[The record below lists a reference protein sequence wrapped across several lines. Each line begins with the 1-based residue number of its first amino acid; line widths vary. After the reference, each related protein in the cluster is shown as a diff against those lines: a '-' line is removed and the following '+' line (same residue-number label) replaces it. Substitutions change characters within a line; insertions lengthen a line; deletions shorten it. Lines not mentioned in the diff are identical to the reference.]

1 MKTSSQN
8 MKAGAALVQIEE
20 RPKIGET
27 PQDTL
32 KSWITPNPLFYV
44 RNHFDT
50 PTVDETTWRLN
61 VEGLVSEPLSLTID
75 DIRDLPKQTLPVMLE
90 CAGNNRSDL
99 SPRVPGNPFQNGAIS
114 NAVWAGVP
122 LQTILGR
129 AGLKEGAV
137 EVLFEGYDEGSP
149 MPGAKSEPYLRS
161 LSLDVAMHPDTLLAY
176 EMNGEPIN
184 VEHGHPLRLIVPGWY
199 GMASVKW
206 LRKITVLDHQFHGFF
221 QTDRYVIEN
230 DKGEPEPVAEIAVKS
245 LIGWPNRGVTL
256 PNKHQHI
263 TGMAW
268 SGKAPIKRVQFT
280 SDGGETW
287 QDAILVGPSERYTW
301 QQWNYCWTPEGEG
314 HYTLAARA
322 QDQKGNWQPLQTRW
336 NKLGYVIDGV
346 RPVCVN
352 IAG

>member
-1 MKTSSQN
+1 LENPSH
-8 MKAGAALVQIEE
+8 KAKQQPGLVQIEE

-50 PTVDETTWRLN
+50 PTIDETDWRLT
-61 VEGLVSEPLSLTID
+61 VDGLVSNPLSLTIE
-75 DIRDLPKQTLPVMLE
+75 DIRDFPKQTLPVMLE

-99 SPRVPGNPFQNGAIS
+99 SPRVPGNPFQNGAVS

-122 LQTILGR
+122 LQALLGMSGI
-129 AGLKEGAV
+129 AEGAV
-137 EVLFEGYDEGSP
+137 EVLFEGGDVGTTA
-149 MPGAKSEPYLRS
+149 PGAKSEPYLRS
-161 LSLDVAMHPDTLLAY
+161 LSLDMATHPDTLLAY
-176 EMNGEPIN
+176 EMNGEPISK
-184 VEHGHPLRLIVPGWY
+184 EHGHPLRLIVPGWY

-206 LRKITVLDHQFHGFF
+206 LRRITILDQKFHGFF
-221 QTDRYVIEN
+221 QSDRYVIEN
-230 DKGEPEPVAEIAVKS
+230 ENGEAEPVAEISVKS
-245 LIGWPNRGVTL
+245 LIGWPQRGTTL
-256 PNKHQHI
+256 LNKHQHV

-268 SGKAPIKRVQFT
+268 SGRAPIKRVQFT
-280 SDGGETW
+280 SDGGESW
-287 QDAILVGPSERYTW
+287 QDATLVGPSERYTW
-301 QQWNYCWTPEGEG
+301 QQWNFCWTPKGEG

-352 IAG
+352 VGS